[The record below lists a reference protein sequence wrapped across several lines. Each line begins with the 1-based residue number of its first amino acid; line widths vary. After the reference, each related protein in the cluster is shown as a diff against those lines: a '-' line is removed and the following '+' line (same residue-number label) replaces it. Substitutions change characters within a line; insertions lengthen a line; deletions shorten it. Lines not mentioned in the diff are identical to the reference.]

1 ICFYS
6 FNLYRP
12 RRMGSHLAEFVDIAK
27 ANTLSILILVALT
40 FFLKPFEFS
49 RLVIVYF
56 WLLNLVV
63 LGCSRMVFREI
74 LRVFRRMG
82 YNQRQVVII
91 GAGKLGQR
99 VGDTLKMHPEL
110 GLQVRGYLT
119 RNAEKVG
126 QVLDGTPVIG
136 TFDQAADILTSHV
149 DIVFLCLP
157 PEVECEAEG

>member
-1 ICFYS
+1 
-6 FNLYRP
+6 
-12 RRMGSHLAEFVDIAK
+12 
-27 ANTLSILILVALT
+27 
-40 FFLKPFEFS
+40 
-49 RLVIVYF
+49 
-56 WLLNLVV
+56 
-63 LGCSRMVFREI
+63 
-74 LRVFRRMG
+74 MG

-126 QVLDGTPVIG
+126 QMLEGTPVIG
-136 TFDQAADILTSHV
+136 TFDQASDILTSNV

-157 PEVECEAEG
+157 PEVECETKD